1 VSSEI
6 PRLRLFAGPNGSG
19 KSSLQKVIKPEF
31 LGDVINPDELEKE
44 LKSNRYIS
52 MSQFYITADHDQL
65 FDFLKSS
72 SLLKRSGLLKD
83 IDKLTLQE
91 NNLHFEGVDINS
103 YWAAVLSD
111 FIRRQWIKQRRTF
124 SFESVMSSPDKIEF
138 LKMAKEQGYRVYL
151 YFIAT
156 VDPEINVSRVRSRVE
171 DGGHDVPKD
180 KIISRY
186 FRSIQVLWDAIP
198 ICDRAY
204 IFDNSGD
211 QQIWF
216 AEVTSG
222 KTLSLKQD
230 DVPDWF
236 ADIMAKIMD

>member
-1 VSSEI
+1 MSSKT

-19 KSSLQKVIKPEF
+19 KSSLQTVIKPEL

-44 LKSNRYIS
+44 LKSNRYVS
-52 MSQFYITADHDQL
+52 MSQFYITADHDEL

-72 SLLKRSGLLKD
+72 SLLKKSELLKD
-83 IDKLTLQE
+83 VDKLKFQE
-91 NNLHFEGVDINS
+91 NNLHFEDVEINS

-111 FIRRQWIKQRRTF
+111 FIRRQWVKQKRTF
-124 SFESVMSSPDKIEF
+124 SFESVMSSPDKVEF
-138 LKMAKEQGYRVYL
+138 LKSAKEQGYRVYL

-156 VDPEINVSRVRSRVE
+156 VDPEINVSRVKSRVD

-186 FRSIQVLWDAIP
+186 FRSIQILWDAIR

-211 QQIWF
+211 QQVWF

-222 KTLSLKQD
+222 KILSLKQD

-236 ADIMAKIMD
+236 ADIIVKSRG